1 MKVRKIFNS
10 SSNSYEYL
18 YNEDEQEL
26 IDIALHNLA
35 MSSGTSLS
43 LKRGVDHEQ

>member
-1 MKVRKIFNS
+1 MRKIYNS

-18 YNEDEQEL
+18 YNEDEKEL

-35 MSSGTSLS
+35 VSTGNASLTSV
-43 LKRGVDHEQ
+43 RGVKHD